1 MSISLTKGQK
11 ISLTKDNKG
20 LSEIAVG
27 LGWDEYRP
35 KKEEKKKGF
44 FNSLFGASEEVSS
57 GGNIDCDASAFLLRN
72 GVLDSSERTKDE
84 VSYRKKRAEN
94 SCVVHSG
101 DNLTGEGEGDDETIN
116 IDLNKV
122 PEDVNRIVFVV
133 NIYEAKFRRQ
143 EFGMIE
149 NAFIRV
155 YNRQNGEE
163 LCKYNLTENYKGMTA
178 LICGELYR
186 DNGEWKFSAIGE
198 GTTDDSIQ
206 KLRKRY
212 E

>member
-1 MSISLTKGQK
+1 MSISLVKGQK
-11 ISLTKDNKG
+11 ISLTKDNEG
-20 LSEIAVG
+20 LSRIAVG
-27 LGWDEYRP
+27 LGWDENKGLR
-35 KKEEKKKGF
+35 GF
-44 FNSLFGASEEVSS
+44 FSS
-57 GGNIDCDASAFLLRN
+57 GHSIDCDATAFLLRN
-72 GVLDSSERTKDE
+72 DKLSSSSGTADE
-84 VSYRKKRAEN
+84 VSFRNGSAQNK
-94 SCVVHSG
+94 CVRHSG
-101 DNLTGEGEGDDETIN
+101 DNLTGVGDGDDETIN
-116 IDLNKV
+116 VDLDKV
-122 PEDVNRIVFVV
+122 PEDVNKIVFVV

-163 LCKYNLTENYKGMTA
+163 LCRYNLTENYKGMTA

>member
-35 KKEEKKKGF
+35 EKEEKKGF
-44 FNSLFGASEEVSS
+44 FRSLFGSDEEVSS
-57 GGNIDCDASAFLLRN
+57 GSNIDCDATAFLLRN

-116 IDLNKV
+116 VDLNKV

-133 NIYEAKFRRQ
+133 NL
-143 EFGMIE
+143 FGIDCILQI
-149 NAFIRV
+149 FP
-155 YNRQNGEE
+155 YH
-163 LCKYNLTENYKGMTA
+163 LCLA
-178 LICGELYR
+178 
-186 DNGEWKFSAIGE
+186 
-198 GTTDDSIQ
+198 
-206 KLRKRY
+206 
-212 E
+212 